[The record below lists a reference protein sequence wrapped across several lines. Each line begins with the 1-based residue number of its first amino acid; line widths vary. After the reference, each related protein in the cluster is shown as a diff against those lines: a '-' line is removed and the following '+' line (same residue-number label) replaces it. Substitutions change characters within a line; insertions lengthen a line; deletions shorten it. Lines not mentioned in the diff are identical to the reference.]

1 MRKTEASDMAYRIIS
16 GRYETGS
23 EEAKAGYRAL
33 FGEEDIQYRFDLY
46 FHWYNIVHEA
56 GHILVEQQKKI
67 MSGVEEEMYVNRF
80 AVAYYRFIGE
90 DKRLAELKKM
100 LEGILASMPPVVPEG
115 ESFEGFY
122 ESIWN
127 TEQINNVMIYG
138 YFQLRSVMEALRK
151 DCSLELVLGEIGV
164 EIDKGADLSICDAE
178 ICSGNTGMHLEK
190 FFSNMRKLGV
200 SLPEI
205 KLELTDDPMVQC
217 ARPE

>member
-1 MRKTEASDMAYRIIS
+1 MAYRIIS

-56 GHILVEQQKKI
+56 GHILVEQQKKV

-90 DKRLAELKKM
+90 DKRLAELEKM

-115 ESFEGFY
+115 ENFEGFY

-151 DCSLELVLGEIGV
+151 ESSLELVLGEIGV

-178 ICSGNTGMHLEK
+178 ICSGNTVVHLEK

-205 KLELTDDPMVQC
+205 KLELSDDPMVQC